1 MSIYADCSGEVAN
14 VNRRPLCYHHGVNK
28 TIREEQQALA
38 WIVRDKY
45 AGDVDAKGL
54 EADRARFLQGEPLD
68 YIIGWKPFCG
78 IEVDL
83 SLRPLIPRE
92 ETEYWVTQCITE
104 LRDGLAVKKPQFHF
118 LDLCTGSGCIAAALL
133 ATFPQASGDCADIDQ
148 KMLEQT
154 RITMERNHIQENR
167 YTLIE
172 SDMWQNITA
181 NYDLVCANP
190 PYVGR
195 GEEVGESV
203 REYEPQ
209 HAVFASDAGS
219 AELIKFFGGLTEHLS
234 EEGSAYCEIGSGQGA
249 LVSALLI
256 EHALSGKVCPDQFGR
271 ERYTHI
277 DATMPQEVQQ

>member
-1 MSIYADCSGEVAN
+1 M
-14 VNRRPLCYHHGVNK
+14 NK
-28 TIREEQQALA
+28 TTREEKQALA

-45 AGDVDAKGL
+45 AGDADAEGL
-54 EADRARFLQGEPLD
+54 KEDRARFLQGEPLD

-104 LRDGLAVKKPQFHF
+104 LQDGLAVRRPHFHF

-133 ATFPQASGDCADIDQ
+133 AAFPQASGDCADIDQ
-148 KMLEQT
+148 RMLKQT
-154 RITMERNHIQENR
+154 RMTMERNHIQENR
-167 YTLIE
+167 YTLIQ
-172 SDMWQNITA
+172 SDMWQSITSR
-181 NYDLVCANP
+181 YDLICANP

-195 GEEVGESV
+195 GEEVEKSV

-209 HAVFASDAGS
+209 HAVFAGNAGS
-219 AELIKFFGGLTEHLS
+219 TELTKFFGGLTEHLS
-234 EEGSAYCEIGSGQGA
+234 EKGSAYCEIGSDQGA
-249 LVSALLI
+249 LVRAFFT
-256 EHALSGKVCPDQFGR
+256 EHALLGELCVDQFGR

-277 DATMPQEVQQ
+277 DATIPQEVQQ